1 MQESVRSIHFLS
13 LYLIFFPGLGFLG
26 ACCLS
31 PNALKVVHRSMK
43 TGGERQHTAP
53 AGYPGVESRSNIF
66 PMARRSLDAAAALYP
81 CTISIPR
88 PVCVQMENRT
98 ISLKLQMPPVFM
110 SCVAFCIFPRF
121 RRGLQPSVESEKAFV
136 GVKLG
141 IVPCSDASLF
151 VISICY
157 FVMIYGVRRA
167 SCAAA
172 A

>member
-13 LYLIFFPGLGFLG
+13 LYLIFFQVLVFLG
-26 ACCLS
+26 RVACL
-31 PNALKVVHRSMK
+31 PMLLKVAHRSMK

-53 AGYPGVESRSNIF
+53 AGYPGVESRSNIIF

-157 FVMIYGVRRA
+157 FLMIYGVRRA

-172 A
+172 